1 MAAGTQ
7 IFRCGPLY
15 EWIEPRLQTCIP
27 KVRKV
32 QVQGSLFSSTV
43 PAVRW
48 NLVVWWRCEVLRNT
62 QGGFQSAGLNAAIP
76 LPSVAAFLPGMATS
90 VTMKEGGKVN
100 PSGNFVGDLEIECF
114 QNCSKWQKA
123 IACLSL
129 SLASCLCCFSTR
141 DLTLRIFTLL
151 PSSAISICS
160 TLLDL
165 YPSQSKILLKLPV
178 LAATRKQ
185 NSAVATAAMGGFN

>member
-27 KVRKV
+27 EVRKV
-32 QVQGSLFSSTV
+32 QVQGSLFSPAV

-48 NLVVWWRCEVLRNT
+48 NFTAWWPCELLCNT
-62 QGGFQSAGLNAAIP
+62 QGGFERAGLNAAIP
-76 LPSVAAFLPGMATS
+76 LPIVAAFLSGMATS

-100 PSGNFVGDLEIECF
+100 ASGNFVRDLETECF
-114 QNCSKWQKA
+114 QNRSKWQRA
-123 IACLSL
+123 TVCLSL
-129 SLASCLCCFSTR
+129 SLASCLCCFSTHG
-141 DLTLRIFTLL
+141 LILHIFTL

-165 YPSQSKILLKLPV
+165 CPSQSKILLKLPV
-178 LAATRKQ
+178 LAATWKQ
-185 NSAVATAAMGGFN
+185 NSAVAAAAMVGFN

>member
-1 MAAGTQ
+1 MDWA
-7 IFRCGPLY
+7 
-15 EWIEPRLQTCIP
+15 QTTNMYP
-27 KVRKV
+27 KGQK
-32 QVQGSLFSSTV
+32 GS
-43 PAVRW
+43 
-48 NLVVWWRCEVLRNT
+48 
-62 QGGFQSAGLNAAIP
+62 SAGFFVQPHCTCCEMELYSVVTVWTIMQHTGWLSKCRFKCS

-90 VTMKEGGKVN
+90 ITMKEGGKVN

-114 QNCSKWQKA
+114 QNCSKRQRA
-123 IACLSL
+123 RACLSL

-178 LAATRKQ
+178 LAATWKQ
-185 NSAVATAAMGGFN
+185 NSAVAAAAMGGFN